1 MNRRYF
7 LRNTAFTTAALGL
20 PAKDLLAL
28 ILQQPAWKI
37 TMLTDDAGLFT
48 MNGGTILFNKTK
60 EGYIIVD
67 SQFPE
72 QSNHLIEELKKRSD
86 KPFELLINT
95 HHHGDHSGGNISFKG
110 LTKHVL
116 AHENSKAN
124 QERVAKANKTE
135 DKQLY
140 PDQTFGTVWSQK
152 IGKEKITLHYFGAA
166 HTNGDALI
174 HFERANIVHMGDLL
188 FNRRHPFVD
197 RSSGAN
203 MKSWISVLEK
213 AEKKFDK
220 KTNFVFG
227 HSAEGFDVTGTVA
240 DLAAFRGYLGAVLDF
255 TQKEINA
262 GKTKEE
268 FIKTTQLPF
277 ETQWKGDGLQRP
289 LTAAYEELTA
299 K

>member
-1 MNRRYF
+1 MNRKSF
-7 LRNTAFTTAALGL
+7 LYSSALTLGSLAFHQS
-20 PAKDLLAL
+20 LLAQL
-28 ILQQPAWKI
+28 LQQPAWKI
-37 TMLTDDAGLFT
+37 RMLTDDIGIFT
-48 MNGGTILFNKTK
+48 ERGGTILFYLSQ
-60 EGYIIVD
+60 EGIAVVD
-67 SQFPE
+67 SQFPD
-72 QSNHLIEELKKRSD
+72 QSNHLIEELKK
-86 KPFELLINT
+86 KTEQPFKLLINT
-95 HHHGDHSGGNISFKG
+95 HHHGDHSGGNIAFKG
-110 LTKHVL
+110 IVEHVL

-152 IGKEKITLHYFGAA
+152 FGKEKITLHYFGAA

-174 HFERANIVHMGDLL
+174 HFEKANIVHMGDLL

-213 AEKKFDK
+213 AEKKFNK
-220 KTNFVFG
+220 KTKFVFG
-227 HSAEGFDVTGTVA
+227 HSAEGFDITGTIA
-240 DLAAFRGYLGAVLDF
+240 DLAAFRGYLSGLLDY

-268 FIKTTQLPF
+268 FIKTTTLPF